1 METVRTGKGAS
12 DRGCGYAEKD
22 CAGREDSE
30 VGSLDTDWLEVGP
43 EGGEGLKLMLR
54 RPVLAPGGR
63 VGDLIRRSC
72 CEEDLGLVLEILNL
86 EGFRTPWWESQAG
99 WGSQQGW
106 LMTPHGP
113 SCRRS
118 LGH

>member
-12 DRGCGYAEKD
+12 DRGRGYVEKD

-63 VGDLIRRSC
+63 VI
-72 CEEDLGLVLEILNL
+72 
-86 EGFRTPWWESQAG
+86 
-99 WGSQQGW
+99 
-106 LMTPHGP
+106 
-113 SCRRS
+113 
-118 LGH
+118 